1 MIHGAKNTLIVC
13 LTVLVSCVLFI
24 SYNEYTNRYALVA
37 TKDNSLYIFDKRS
50 TVLNRCSEKGCQ
62 VIETKLPS
70 KVFFPLMSDSSP
82 SKLFDSQKNMVD
94 ELAKTEAVKSEKNE
108 EELKSMANI
117 NMQKQESQNLGET
130 ANAVRKDPD
139 NEFVE

>member
-1 MIHGAKNTLIVC
+1 
-13 LTVLVSCVLFI
+13 
-24 SYNEYTNRYALVA
+24 
-37 TKDNSLYIFDKRS
+37 
-50 TVLNRCSEKGCQ
+50 
-62 VIETKLPS
+62 
-70 KVFFPLMSDSSP
+70 MSDSSP